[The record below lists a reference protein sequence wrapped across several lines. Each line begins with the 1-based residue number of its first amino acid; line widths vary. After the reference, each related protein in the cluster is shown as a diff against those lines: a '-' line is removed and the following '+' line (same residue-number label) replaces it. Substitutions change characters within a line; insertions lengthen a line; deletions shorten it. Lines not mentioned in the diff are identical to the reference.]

1 MVRTTL
7 QLDEELLEKALRLSN
22 RKTKRAV
29 IEEALQEYIRN
40 RAYERLRQMVG
51 KVEIDLTPEDLRRM
65 RGCDEPS
72 LSR

>member
-1 MVRTTL
+1 M